1 MRQPVEDTLP
11 APVRKERSHLE
22 FPAAIWT
29 SFDRY
34 NRYGAISRA
43 VRSSLG
49 PGKLDVLD
57 VGDTTGYLSIF
68 DPDLR
73 SIGLD
78 LVLEPEHLAGAGR
91 IVGDGCRLPFEDGRF
106 DAVVT
111 SDTLEHVPLEN
122 REAFLGELA
131 RVSRD
136 LVVIAAPFDTPGVAG
151 AEELVRRFI
160 LLATGRP
167 QVQLEEHR
175 EHGLPGLD
183 ATAERLRSS
192 GYRVRTS
199 GNGNLHDW
207 VTMMVIKHQLAARP
221 ALGPLEGGYDVLYN
235 SLFAGR
241 ERVAPFYRHLVAGRR
256 NDEPQLGDDVGLIEG
271 TPPDISAILAA
282 LAAGNVAE
290 AVRQDTVPKL
300 DDLDQRTVAMQKT
313 LAELDS
319 KLEAVQVQLAGLHE
333 IDAKL
338 DGLLDLVRHPV
349 RRVGAAAR
357 RRIFE

>member
-1 MRQPVEDTLP
+1 VRQPVEDTLP
-11 APVRKERSHLE
+11 EPVRKERSHLE

-34 NRYGAISRA
+34 SRYGAISRA

-49 PGKLDVLD
+49 PGKIDVLD
-57 VGDTTGYLSIF
+57 VGDTTGYLSVF

-73 SIGLD
+73 SIGID

-91 IVGDGCRLPFEDGRF
+91 IVGDGCRLPFADGRF

-111 SDTLEHVPLEN
+111 SDTLEHVPQES
-122 REAFLGELA
+122 REDFLAEVA

-136 LVVIAAPFDTPGVAG
+136 VVVIAAPFDTPGVAG

-183 ATAERLRSS
+183 ATAERLQSS
-192 GYRVRTS
+192 GYRVRTA

-207 VTMMVIKHQLAARP
+207 VTMMVIKHQLSARP

-241 ERVAPFYRHLVAGRR
+241 EGVGPFYRHLVAGRR
-256 NDEPQLGDDVGLIEG
+256 DDDPQLGTDVGLIEG
-271 TPPDISAILAA
+271 TPLDISAILAVC
-282 LAAGNVAE
+282 AAGNVAE

-300 DDLDQRTVAMQKT
+300 DGLDRHTVEMQAK
-313 LAELDS
+313 LVELQS
-319 KLEAVQVQLAGLHE
+319 KLEDVQVQVAALRD

-338 DGLLDLVRHPV
+338 DSLLDLLRHPV

>member
-1 MRQPVEDTLP
+1 MDDTLP
-11 APVRKERSHLE
+11 EPVRKERSHLE

-34 NRYGAISRA
+34 SRYGAISRA

-49 PGKLDVLD
+49 PGKIDVLD

-78 LVLEPEHLAGAGR
+78 LVLASDHLAGIGR

-111 SDTLEHVPLEN
+111 ADTLEHVPRAQ
-122 REAFLGELA
+122 RETFLCEVA

-160 LLATGRP
+160 LLATGEP

-175 EHGLPGLD
+175 EHGLPALD

-192 GYRVRTS
+192 GYRVRTT

-207 VTMMVIKHQLAARP
+207 VTMMVVKHQLAARP
-221 ALGPLEGGYDVLYN
+221 ALGPLDGGYDVLYN

-241 ERVAPFYRHLVAGRR
+241 GRVAPFYRHLIAGRR
-256 NDEPQLGDDVGLIEG
+256 TDDPQLGVDVGLIEG
-271 TPPDISAILAA
+271 TPPDISAILAVC
-282 LAAGNVAE
+282 AAGNVAE

-300 DDLDQRTVAMQKT
+300 DGLDRHTIEMQV
-313 LAELDS
+313 
-319 KLEAVQVQLAGLHE
+319 EARRDA
-333 IDAKL
+333 IDARRCS
-338 DGLLDLVRHPV
+338 GPA
-349 RRVGAAAR
+349 RRVA
-357 RRIFE
+357 

>member
-1 MRQPVEDTLP
+1 MRQPAEDTRP
-11 APVRKERSHLE
+11 EPVRNERSHLE

-34 NRYGAISRA
+34 SRYGAIVRA

-49 PGKLDVLD
+49 PGTLDVLD

-78 LVLEPEHLAGAGR
+78 LVLAPDRLAGGGR
-91 IVGDGCRLPFEDGRF
+91 LVGDGCRLPFADGRF

-111 SDTLEHVPLEN
+111 ADTLEHVP
-122 REAFLGELA
+122 RGQRDAFLSEVA

-160 LLATGRP
+160 LLATGQP

-175 EHGLPGLD
+175 EHGLPELD
-183 ATAERLRSS
+183 PTAERLQSS
-192 GYRVRTS
+192 GYRVRTT

-207 VTMMVIKHQLAARP
+207 VTMMVVKHQLAARP
-221 ALGPLEGGYDVLYN
+221 ALGPLDGGYDVLYN

-241 ERVAPFYRHLVAGRR
+241 ERVAPFYRHLIAGRR
-256 NDEPQLGDDVGLIEG
+256 DDDPELGVDIGLIEG
-271 TPPDISAILAA
+271 TPPDISAILAVC
-282 LAAGNVAE
+282 AAANVAE

-300 DDLDQRTVAMQKT
+300 DGLDRHVRSKLDQMEST
-313 LAELDS
+313 LEL
-319 KLEAVQVQLAGLHE
+319 LQGQLAALRDT
-333 IDAKL
+333 DAKL
-338 DGLLDLVRHPV
+338 DRLLDLLRHPV
-349 RRVGAAAR
+349 RNVGAAAR
-357 RRIFE
+357 RRISE

>member
-1 MRQPVEDTLP
+1 MPVRQPAEDTLP
-11 APVRKERSHLE
+11 GPVRKERSHLE

-34 NRYGAISRA
+34 SRYGAITRA

-78 LVLEPEHLAGAGR
+78 LVLAPDHLADRGR
-91 IVGDGCRLPFEDGRF
+91 VVGDGCRLPFADGRF

-111 SDTLEHVPLEN
+111 ADTLEHVPPGQ
-122 REAFLGELA
+122 REAFLSEVA
-131 RVSRD
+131 RVSRR

-160 LLATGRP
+160 LLATGQP

-175 EHGLPGLD
+175 EHGLPELE
-183 ATAERLRSS
+183 ATAKRLQRS
-192 GYRVRTS
+192 GYRVRAT

-207 VTMMVIKHQLAARP
+207 VTMMVVKHQLAARP
-221 ALGPLEGGYDVLYN
+221 ALGPLDGGYDVLYN

-256 NDEPQLGDDVGLIEG
+256 DDEPQLGTDVGLIEG
-271 TPPDISAILAA
+271 TPPDISAILAVC
-282 LAAGNVAE
+282 AAANVAE

-300 DDLDQRTVAMQKT
+300 DGLDRH
-313 LAELDS
+313 LRS
-319 KLEAVQVQLAGLHE
+319 QLADVQSTLEHLQGQLAVLRDT
-333 IDAKL
+333 DAKL
-338 DGLLDLVRHPV
+338 DRLLDLLRHPL
-349 RRVGAAAR
+349 RNVGGAVR
-357 RRIFE
+357 RRISE